1 MARGGSVNALRI
13 GAMFAGYSGLEMA
26 VRDIY
31 PDTSVAWVADI
42 CGDPKKSAHR
52 TPHGSPCTI
61 LAHRFP
67 GVPNIG
73 DVSVVRWADIEPV
86 DILTGGFPCTD
97 VSHAGKR
104 AGLLRGVTRS
114 GLWGAMATAIEALQP
129 RLVVIENVRGLLSA
143 TADSDV
149 EPCPWCMGGAADG
162 EPPMRALG
170 AVLADLADIGYDA
183 AWVGLR
189 AADVGAPHN
198 RFRVFVVAWPQADP
212 GALSWPQADPG
223 ALLPTPAVNDM
234 GASYT
239 PEGWDEWTARMKA
252 EHANGNGHGASLHI
266 EALRMLPTPEA
277 SDGTGGRISTDLG
290 GTRDSGAKRAV
301 TLATAVH
308 HALLPTPTVSD
319 TNGPGAHGDG
329 GTDLRT
335 AVSLLPTPAASDG
348 DRTSGAY
355 PRGNPTLNGALLPTP
370 TTRDG
375 KGRNQR
381 DDESCLT
388 GALLPALRVAHD
400 GPDCGE
406 PSRADVFNGVW
417 CRCERSTSDDL
428 SLLPTPTTTQ
438 RGADANRETRDG
450 AGPNLHNAVADF
462 GIYAPAIA
470 RWEAVL
476 GRPAPAPTEPT
487 GTGGAQRL
495 SPRFVEFM
503 QGLPAG
509 WVTDVPGITRNEA
522 LKALGNGVVPQQ
534 AAEALR
540 WLVTT
545 INLTRSAA

>member
-1 MARGGSVNALRI
+1 MSPRI
-13 GAMFAGYSGLEMA
+13 GALFAGYGGLELA
-26 VRDIY
+26 SRIVW
-31 PDTSVAWVADI
+31 PDADLAWVSEFDAAPSRI
-42 CGDPKKSAHR
+42 LAHHWPTVPNLGDVTRIDWSA
-52 TPHGSPCTI
+52 TEPVDVLTGGSPCQD
-61 LAHRFP
+61 LSA
-67 GVPNIG
+67 
-73 DVSVVRWADIEPV
+73 
-86 DILTGGFPCTD
+86 
-97 VSHAGKR
+97 AGKR
-104 AGLLRGVTRS
+104 AGMTAGTRS
-114 GLWGAMATAIEALQP
+114 NLWESMREGIAVLRP
-129 RLVVIENVRGLLSA
+129 SLVIWENVRGALSA
-143 TADSDV
+143 RAASEV
-149 EPCPWCMGGAADG
+149 ER
-162 EPPMRALG
+162 EPGRLGNGRRRPALRALG
-170 AVLADLADIGYDA
+170 RVLGDLASLGYDA
-183 AWVGLR
+183 AWTGIR
-189 AADVGAPHN
+189 AADVGAPHG
-198 RFRVFVVAWPQADP
+198 RWRVFVVAWPQGD
-212 GALSWPQADPG
+212 GSALTWPQGDGSALTWPQGDG
-223 ALLPTPAVNDM
+223 SALLPTPAVNDM
-234 GASYT
+234 GAAYT
-239 PEGWDEWTARMKA
+239 PDEWDRWTDRMKA

-509 WVTDVPGITRNEA
+509 WVTDVPGITRNDA